1 MDSARGDT
9 EMWIINEAHE
19 DRNAGTYKTYEAAC
33 KAMRRYTEEEMET
46 LQPSIGKV
54 LKDGTVTYE
63 F

>member
-1 MDSARGDT
+1 
-9 EMWIINEAHE
+9 MWIINEAHE